1 MAGRLDGKVA
11 WVTGAGSGIGRA
23 AAIALAAEG
32 AKVALTGRRKGPLEE
47 TAAIIGGNA
56 LVAAADLTEP
66 VQVAAARD
74 AVLAA
79 FGRLDIVVS
88 NAGLNAPERRWAV
101 LTPETISALV
111 DGNLKAPA
119 YVAQASLPA
128 LRASQ
133 GIIVHI
139 ASWAGRFVGHVSGPT
154 YVAAKHGLV
163 ALSHTLNMEEC
174 GHGVRSTVIEPGE
187 VNTPIM
193 DLRPVKLPPEVR
205 ARMLQPEDVAA
216 AVMFAVTMPPHACI
230 NEILIS
236 PTANRGYLAEMAR
249 AAQG

>member
-1 MAGRLDGKVA
+1 MAGRLAGKAA

-23 AAIALAAEG
+23 AAVALAAEG
-32 AKVALTGRRKGPLEE
+32 AKVALTGRRRAPLEE
-47 TAAIIGGNA
+47 TAAMIGAG
-56 LVAAADLTEP
+56 AAVVPADLTDAAE
-66 VQVAAARD
+66 VAAARD

-101 LTPETISALV
+101 LKPETISALV

-119 YVAQASLPA
+119 YVAQAALPA
-128 LRASQ
+128 LRESR
-133 GIIVHI
+133 GIIVHV
-139 ASWAGRFVGHVSGPT
+139 ASWAGRFIGHVSGPT

-163 ALSHTLNMEEC
+163 ALSHTINMEEC
-174 GHGVRSTVIEPGE
+174 GHGVRSTVVEPGE

-205 ARMLQPEDVAA
+205 AKMLQPEDVAA
-216 AVMFAVTMPPHACI
+216 AIVFAVTMPPHACI

-236 PTANRGYLAEMAR
+236 PTANRGYLGEMAR

>member
-1 MAGRLDGKVA
+1 MAGRLEGKVA

-32 AKVALTGRRKGPLEE
+32 AKVALTGRRQAPLEE
-47 TAAIIGGNA
+47 TAGMIGDGA
-56 LVAAADLTEP
+56 LVVPADLTDAS
-66 VQVAAARD
+66 QVAS
-74 AVLAA
+74 AVSAVTGKH
-79 FGRLDIVVS
+79 GRLDIVVS

-101 LTPETISALV
+101 LKPETISALV

-119 YVAQASLPA
+119 YVAQAALPA
-128 LRASQ
+128 LREAK
-133 GIIVHI
+133 GIIIHV
-139 ASWAGRFVGHVSGPT
+139 ASWAGRFIGHVSGPT

-193 DLRPVKLPPEVR
+193 DLRPVKLSPEVR
-205 ARMLQPEDVAA
+205 AKMLQPEDVAA
-216 AVMFAVTMPPHACI
+216 AVVFAATMPAHACI

-236 PTANRGYLAEMAR
+236 PTANRGYIAEMAR

>member
-1 MAGRLDGKVA
+1 MAGRLEGKVA

-23 AAIALAAEG
+23 AAVALAKEG
-32 AKVALTGRRKGPLEE
+32 AKVALTGRRAAPLEE
-47 TAAIIGGNA
+47 TAGMIGGGA
-56 LVAAADLTEP
+56 LAVPADLTDAA
-66 VQVAAARD
+66 QVTAAVATVVD
-74 AVLAA
+74 KL
-79 FGRLDIVVS
+79 GRLDIVVS

-101 LTPETISALV
+101 LKAETISALV

-119 YVAQASLPA
+119 YVAQAALPA
-128 LRASQ
+128 LRKSK
-133 GIIVHI
+133 GIIVHV
-139 ASWAGRFVGHVSGPT
+139 ASWAGRFIGHVSGPT

-174 GHGVRSTVIEPGE
+174 GNGVRSTVVEPGE

-205 ARMLQPEDVAA
+205 AAMLQPEDVAA
-216 AVMFAVTMPPHACI
+216 AVLFAVTMPAHACI

>member
-1 MAGRLDGKVA
+1 MAGRLAGKVA

-23 AAIALAAEG
+23 AAAALAAEG
-32 AKVALTGRRKGPLEE
+32 AKVALTGRRLAPLEE
-47 TAAIIGGNA
+47 TAATIGAGTA
-56 LVAAADLTEP
+56 VVPADLTDP
-66 VQVAAARD
+66 AQVAAARD

-79 FGRLDIVVS
+79 FGRLDVVVN

-101 LTPETISALV
+101 LKPETISALV

-119 YVAQASLPA
+119 YVAQAALPA
-128 LRASQ
+128 LREAK

-139 ASWAGRFVGHVSGPT
+139 ASWAGRFIGHVSGPT

-193 DLRPVKLPPEVR
+193 DLRPVKLPQEVR
-205 ARMLQPEDVAA
+205 ARMLQPEDVAT
-216 AVMFAVTMPPHACI
+216 AVIFAVTMPAHACI

>member
-1 MAGRLDGKVA
+1 MAGRLTGKAA

-32 AKVALTGRRKGPLEE
+32 ATVALTGPRPAPLEE
-47 TAAIIGGNA
+47 TAAMIGAGS
-56 LVAAADLTEP
+56 LVTPADLT
-66 VQVAAARD
+66 VAAQVAAARD
-74 AVLAA
+74 AALAG

-88 NAGLNAPERRWAV
+88 NAGLNAPDRHWSV
-101 LTPETISALV
+101 LTHETISALV
-111 DGNLKAPA
+111 DANLKAPA
-119 YVAQASLPA
+119 FVAQASLPA
-128 LRASQ
+128 LRQSR
-133 GIIVHI
+133 GIIVHV
-139 ASWAGRFVGHVSGPT
+139 ASWAGRFIGHVSGPI
-154 YVAAKHGLV
+154 YIAAKHGLV
-163 ALSHTLNMEEC
+163 ALSHSINLEEC

-205 ARMLQPEDVAA
+205 ARMLKPEDVAA
-216 AVMFAVTMPPHACI
+216 AIVFAVTMPPHACI

-236 PTANRGYLAEMAR
+236 PTANRGYLAEVAR

>member
-23 AAIALAAEG
+23 AAVALAAEG
-32 AKVALTGRRKGPLEE
+32 AKVALTGRRTAPLEE
-47 TAAIIGGNA
+47 TAAMIGGGPF
-56 LVAAADLTEP
+56 VAAADLTDAA
-66 VQVAAARD
+66 QVATARD

-101 LTPETISALV
+101 LTPATISALV

-119 YVAQASLPA
+119 YVAQAALPA

-139 ASWAGRFVGHVSGPT
+139 ASWAGRFIGHVSGPT

-216 AVMFAVTMPPHACI
+216 AVLFAVTMPPHACI

>member
-1 MAGRLDGKVA
+1 MAGTLAGKVA

-23 AAIALAAEG
+23 AAVALAAEG
-32 AKVALTGRRKGPLEE
+32 AKVALTGRRAAPLEE
-47 TAAIIGGNA
+47 TAALIGAGTE
-56 LVAAADLTEP
+56 VVTADLTDAA
-66 VQVAAARD
+66 QVSAARD
-74 AVLAA
+74 AVLKA

-101 LTPETISALV
+101 LKPETISALV

-128 LRASQ
+128 LREAK

-139 ASWAGRFVGHVSGPT
+139 ASWAGRFIGHVSGPT

-205 ARMLQPEDVAA
+205 AKMLQPEDVAA
-216 AVMFAVTMPPHACI
+216 AVLFAVTMPPHACI

>member
-1 MAGRLDGKVA
+1 
-11 WVTGAGSGIGRA
+11 
-23 AAIALAAEG
+23 
-32 AKVALTGRRKGPLEE
+32 
-47 TAAIIGGNA
+47 
-56 LVAAADLTEP
+56 
-66 VQVAAARD
+66 
-74 AVLAA
+74 
-79 FGRLDIVVS
+79 
-88 NAGLNAPERRWAV
+88 
-101 LTPETISALV
+101 
-111 DGNLKAPA
+111 
-119 YVAQASLPA
+119 
-128 LRASQ
+128 
-133 GIIVHI
+133 VHV
-139 ASWAGRFVGHVSGPT
+139 ASWAGRFIGHVSGPT

-216 AVMFAVTMPPHACI
+216 AVVFAVTMPPHACI

-236 PTANRGYLAEMAR
+236 PTANRGYMAEMAR

>member
-1 MAGRLDGKVA
+1 MAGTLAGKVA

-23 AAIALAAEG
+23 AAVALAAEG
-32 AKVALTGRRKGPLEE
+32 AKVALTGRRAAPLEE
-47 TAAIIGGNA
+47 TAALIGAGTE
-56 LVAAADLTEP
+56 VVTADLTDAA
-66 VQVAAARD
+66 QVSAARD
-74 AVLAA
+74 AVLKA

-101 LTPETISALV
+101 LKPETISALV

-128 LRASQ
+128 LREAK

-139 ASWAGRFVGHVSGPT
+139 ASWAGRFIGHVSGPT

-205 ARMLQPEDVAA
+205 AKMLQPEDVAA

>member
-1 MAGRLDGKVA
+1 MI
-11 WVTGAGSGIGRA
+11 GAG
-23 AAIALAAEG
+23 
-32 AKVALTGRRKGPLEE
+32 
-47 TAAIIGGNA
+47 A
-56 LVAAADLTEP
+56 LVAGADLTDAA
-66 VQVAAARD
+66 QVAAARD
-74 AVLAA
+74 AVLGA

-101 LTPETISALV
+101 LKPETISALV

-119 YVAQASLPA
+119 YVAQAALPA
-128 LRASQ
+128 LRSSQ

-139 ASWAGRFVGHVSGPT
+139 ASWAGRFIGHVSGPT

-216 AVMFAVTMPPHACI
+216 AVVFAVTMPPHACI

>member
-1 MAGRLDGKVA
+1 MADRLAGKTA

-23 AAIALAAEG
+23 SAVALAVEG
-32 AKVALTGRRKGPLEE
+32 ARVALTGRRRAPLEE
-47 TAAIIGGNA
+47 TAAMIGDRA
-56 LVAAADLTEP
+56 VVAPADLTDAA
-66 VQVAAARD
+66 QVAAARD

-88 NAGLNAPERRWAV
+88 NAGLNAPERAWAV
-101 LTPETISALV
+101 LTPETISALI
-111 DGNLKAPA
+111 DANLKAPA

-128 LRASQ
+128 LRESR
-133 GIIVHI
+133 GSIVHI
-139 ASWAGRFVGHVSGPT
+139 ASWAGRFIGHISGPI

-163 ALSHTLNMEEC
+163 ALSHTINLEEC
-174 GHGVRSTVIEPGE
+174 RAGVRSTVIEPGE
-187 VNTPIM
+187 VNTPIL
-193 DLRPVKLPPEVR
+193 DLRPVKLSPELR

-216 AVMFAVTMPPHACI
+216 AVLFAVTMPPHACI

-249 AAQG
+249 AGQG

>member
-1 MAGRLDGKVA
+1 MAERLAGKVA

-32 AKVALTGRRKGPLEE
+32 AKVALTGRRKAPLEE
-47 TAAIIGGNA
+47 TASMIGGDT
-56 LVAAADLTEP
+56 LVAPADLTDAS
-66 VQVAAARD
+66 QVATARD
-74 AVLAA
+74 AVLGAY
-79 FGRLDIVVS
+79 GRLDIVVS
-88 NAGLNAPERRWAV
+88 NAGLNVPERRWAV
-101 LTPETISALV
+101 LTPETISSLV

-128 LRASQ
+128 LREAK
-133 GIIVHI
+133 GIIVHV
-139 ASWAGRFVGHVSGPT
+139 ASWAGRFIGHVSGPT
-154 YVAAKHGLV
+154 YVASKHGLV

-193 DLRPVKLPPEVR
+193 DLRPVKLAPEVR

-216 AVMFAVTMPPHACI
+216 AVIFAVTMPPHACI

-236 PTANRGYLAEMAR
+236 PTANRGYMAEMAR

>member
-11 WVTGAGSGIGRA
+11 WITGAGSGIGRA

-32 AKVALTGRRKGPLEE
+32 AKIALTGRRRAPLEE
-47 TAAIIGGNA
+47 TAAMISAG
-56 LVAAADLTEP
+56 AAVVPADLTDAA
-66 VQVAAARD
+66 QVASARD

-101 LTPETISALV
+101 LKPETISALV

-119 YVAQASLPA
+119 YVAQAALPA
-128 LRASQ
+128 LREAG

-139 ASWAGRFVGHVSGPT
+139 ASWAGRFIGHVSGPT

-205 ARMLQPEDVAA
+205 AKMLQPEDVAA
-216 AVMFAVTMPPHACI
+216 AVVFAVTMPPHACI